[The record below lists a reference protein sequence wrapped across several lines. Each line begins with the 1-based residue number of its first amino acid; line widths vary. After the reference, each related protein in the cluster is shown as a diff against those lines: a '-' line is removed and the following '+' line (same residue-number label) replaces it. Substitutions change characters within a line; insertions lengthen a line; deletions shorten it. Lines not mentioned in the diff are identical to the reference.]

1 MYQKYF
7 THFLKGH
14 EGFQH
19 FAAHSHYFWPDVS
32 RDAHLQ
38 YWDDA
43 AKMSDHKWDH
53 IFSQVMPKAQKHI
66 AKILNIK
73 NSEMIAFAPNTHEFV
88 VRILSCL
95 DFSKPVSVLTTD
107 SEFYSFNRQ
116 IDRVTEFSQI
126 KIQKVPT
133 EDFKTFEDRFIAE
146 AKKLKPQLIFFSQ
159 VFFNSGVECDYKK
172 IIRELKTL
180 NSIIVLDGYHGFSA
194 LPTDLAEF
202 EGRLFYMAGGYKY
215 AMSGEGVCFLV
226 APKNHGLR
234 PVSTGWLADYSAL
247 EGKQSQVNYA
257 SDGMS
262 FFGATFDPSGI
273 YRFNAVM
280 DLWEQENLGTKTR
293 HDYVRSLQNKFLNN
307 LSTYDLSPEQLIW
320 YGHDRVGHFLTFDFK
335 TDELAKTYIE
345 QLALKKILID
355 RRGSRVRFGFGIYQV
370 I

>member
-7 THFLKGH
+7 SHFLKGH

-43 AKMSDHKWDH
+43 AHMSDRKWDH
-53 IFSQVMPKAQKHI
+53 IFSKILPKTQNHI
-66 AKILNIK
+66 AKILNLK
-73 NSEMIAFAPNTHEFV
+73 SSEMIAIAPNTHEFV
-88 VRILSCL
+88 VRILSSL
-95 DFSKPVSVLTTD
+95 NFSKPVSILTTD

-116 IDRVTEFSQI
+116 IDRLTEFASI
-126 KIQKVPT
+126 HITKIPT
-133 EDFKTFEDRFIAE
+133 ENFKTFEDRFISE
-146 AKKLKPQLIFFSQ
+146 AIKIKPDLIFFSQ
-159 VFFNSGVECDYKK
+159 VFFNSGVECDYRR
-172 IIRELKTL
+172 IIKEL
-180 NSIIVLDGYHGFSA
+180 NSLKSLIVLDGYHGFSA

-226 APKNHGLR
+226 VPKNHGLR
-234 PVSTGWLADYSAL
+234 PVSTGWLADFAGL
-247 EGKQSQVNYA
+247 EGKQSRVNYS
-257 SDGMS
+257 SDGMC
-262 FFGATFDPSGI
+262 FFGATFDPSGL

-280 DLWEQENLGTKTR
+280 DLWEKENLGTKAR
-293 HDYVRSLQNKFLNN
+293 HDYVRSLQNKFLNKLSDYN
-307 LSTYDLSPEQLIW
+307 LHPDQLVW
-320 YGHDRVGHFLTFDFK
+320 DGQDRAGHFLTFEFK
-335 TDELAKTYIE
+335 TDEAAKKYVEDLA
-345 QLALKKILID
+345 QKKILVD